1 MINIYKVSYGSP
13 IDYAAEEL
21 RKYLKMMMPDEG
33 SFKVIYNE
41 TAHEGYRLGL
51 MSDFGLEPRMRRTPS
66 LTI

>member
-13 IDYAAEEL
+13 VDYAAEEL

-41 TAHEGYRLGL
+41 VDKSQTEYDSVKFL
-51 MSDFGLEPRMRRTPS
+51 
-66 LTI
+66 